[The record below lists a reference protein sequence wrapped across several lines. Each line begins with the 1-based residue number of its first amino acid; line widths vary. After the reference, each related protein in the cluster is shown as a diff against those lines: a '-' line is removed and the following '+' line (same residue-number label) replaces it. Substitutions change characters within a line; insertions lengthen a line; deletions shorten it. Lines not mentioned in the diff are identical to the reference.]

1 MTLGRVLILIAGL
14 SGPASADSLADMRQ
28 DLADLVY
35 ETKRLRLEL
44 TATQVGDVPNDG
56 ALLDRTAAIE
66 NELQR
71 LTGQTEELAYRISAI
86 VRDATQRI
94 ALLEA
99 RICAMEPGC
108 EVTQLGAT
116 LPLGSDRDSGLDLVL
131 PDEILTI
138 SEQAEFDAAN
148 EMLMSG
154 DTRSAAQMFNEFV
167 KAFPI
172 GPLTQRAHLF
182 LGHAYMDSSEFRLA
196 ARAYLEAYSMDEAN
210 EVAPFALYHLALSF
224 HRMGNEKEGCLTLS
238 EVQFRYA
245 ELEIAADAKLAEVE
259 LSCL

>member
-1 MTLGRVLILIAGL
+1 MTLGRVLILIVGL

-28 DLADLVY
+28 DLADLLY

-138 SEQAEFDAAN
+138 SEQAEFDTAN
-148 EMLMSG
+148 EMLLSG
-154 DTRSAAQMFNEFV
+154 DTRSAVQMFNEFV

-182 LGHAYMDSSEFRLA
+182 WGMPIWTARSFVWRRGPTWRLIPWMKPM
-196 ARAYLEAYSMDEAN
+196 RWPPP
-210 EVAPFALYHLALSF
+210 PFITWLCRFTAWAMKK
-224 HRMGNEKEGCLTLS
+224 RG
-238 EVQFRYA
+238 V
-245 ELEIAADAKLAEVE
+245 
-259 LSCL
+259 

>member
-1 MTLGRVLILIAGL
+1 MHLGRALILIAGL

-28 DLADLVY
+28 DLAGLLY

-44 TATQVGDVPNDG
+44 TAAQKGGFTNDG

-94 ALLEA
+94 AMLEA

-108 EVTQLGAT
+108 VVTQLGAT
-116 LPLGSDRDSGLDLVL
+116 LPLGSDSGSGLDLVL
-131 PDEILTI
+131 PGEILTI

-148 EMLMSG
+148 DMLLSG
-154 DTRSAAQMFNEFV
+154 DTGSAAQMFEEFV

-172 GPLTQRAHLF
+172 GPLTQRAHL
-182 LGHAYMDSSEFRLA
+182 LLAHAYMDSDEFRLA
-196 ARAYLEAYSMDEAN
+196 ARAYLEAYSMDESN
-210 EVAPFALYHLALSF
+210 EVAPSALYHLALSF
-224 HRMGNEKEGCLTLS
+224 HRMGNAQEGCLTLS

-245 ELEIAADAKLAEVE
+245 QTEVADDAKLAEAE
-259 LSCL
+259 LSCP